1 MGTPRPTFVKTKTP
15 KPTKMKTTK
24 VTSTKTPKPT
34 VWKAPKTTKIKTT
47 KTPKPT
53 YVKTKTPKPTKEPKT
68 PRPTATYL
76 RTTSTYMRSPETTTT
91 YIRATPTPT
100 MRPTDPT
107 TTGWGTPIPMTGC
120 ARQMRKKDCENA
132 KKCSWKMGYP
142 PMAFAEDSDYQLLS
156 EENFFAVNGVVDAVS
171 DMDSNMLMLCGVL
184 FVAVLIFAMRQFSK
198 KNKEVVVVSD

>member
-1 MGTPRPTFVKTKTP
+1 MGT
-15 KPTKMKTTK
+15 
-24 VTSTKTPKPT
+24 
-34 VWKAPKTTKIKTT
+34 
-47 KTPKPT
+47 
-53 YVKTKTPKPTKEPKT
+53 VKTKTPKPTKEPKT

-76 RTTSTYMRSPETTTT
+76 RE
-91 YIRATPTPT
+91 TPTPT

-142 PMAFAEDSDYQLLS
+142 PMAFAEDSDYHLLS
-156 EENFFAVNGVVDAVS
+156 EENFFAVNGVVDAVG

-184 FVAVLIFAMRQFSK
+184 FVAVLIFAVRQFSK
-198 KNKEVVVVSD
+198 KNTKVVVSDATQLNERAYGSVDVNVTA